1 MKRSASPWTKRFLML
16 AIVLSTA
23 LFATAADRDRP
34 VRDGMFIATTGRI
47 VSIDFKNQM
56 LRVRGSG
63 IRIAT
68 VSLDEYTV
76 LVTNKTLIQDGG
88 ESITLEDFSKG
99 ETISIHGTISG
110 NTLTASRLSK
120 WS

>member
-1 MKRSASPWTKRFLML
+1 MKHFLIL

-23 LFATAADRDRP
+23 LSAIAADRDLP
-34 VRDGMFIATTGRI
+34 GDGMFIATTGRI
-47 VSIDFKNQM
+47 LNIDVKAKM

-68 VSLDEYTV
+68 VTLDEYNV
-76 LVTNKTLIQDGG
+76 VVTNKTLIQDGG
-88 ESITLEDFSKG
+88 ESLSLEEFSKG
-99 ETISIHGTISG
+99 ETISIHGVIKG
-110 NTLTASRLSK
+110 NTLTASRISK